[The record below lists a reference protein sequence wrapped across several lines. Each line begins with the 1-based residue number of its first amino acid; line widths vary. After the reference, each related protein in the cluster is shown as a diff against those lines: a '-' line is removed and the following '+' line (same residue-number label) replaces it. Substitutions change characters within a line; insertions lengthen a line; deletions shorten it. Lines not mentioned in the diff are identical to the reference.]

1 MIHYIIG
8 KISYI
13 GNKFIIFDSNFIG
26 YKIKILENQQLEKQ
40 KVMRLYI
47 HKISKIDPKNNIIE
61 EIYGFEHLIQKTLFV
76 DLLSINGIGTT
87 IATNILSNCH
97 VKEIIDYIVNNNIDK
112 LKELKGLNEK
122 KALLIIANLKNKY
135 QNNWYVET
143 KTSVNNEIN
152 NLTYALSE
160 LGYSKDDIKVAID
173 FYSQNKTMPL
183 NELISNS
190 IKLIAS
196 GKINHA

>member
-26 YKIKILENQQLEKQ
+26 YKIKILENHQFEKQ
-40 KVMRLYI
+40 KTMRLYT
-47 HKISKIDPKNNIIE
+47 HKINKIDPKNNIIE

-87 IATNILSNCH
+87 IASNVLSNYDP
-97 VKEIIDYIVNNNIDK
+97 KEIIDYITNNDINK
-112 LKELKGLNEK
+112 LKEIKGLNEK
-122 KALLIIANLKNKY
+122 KALLITANLKYKY
-135 QNNWYVET
+135 QNSWYLEN
-143 KTSVNNEIN
+143 KTNFNKDAN
-152 NLTYALSE
+152 DLTYALTE
-160 LGYSKDDIKVAID
+160 LGYSKEDIKVAMD
-173 FYSQNKTMPL
+173 FYGQNKTMPL

-190 IKLIAS
+190 IKLIAN